1 MRSLAAVRYAF
12 RSLRQAPASSVAIVA
27 TLALCMGANTAVF
40 SVVDAMLFRPL
51 PYPDPNRLA
60 RVVYMIRAHGAEG
73 MNSSVTGR
81 DWEMIR
87 DHAMRL
93 EPAVYSDISSGA
105 NLAAAG
111 RVEYVEQQRV
121 SAGFFRVL
129 GVPPMLGREFTREED
144 RAGGPRAMVV
154 SYGLWKRVFGG
165 DPAVSGRAVTLRGE
179 PYTVV
184 GVMPESF
191 QSSVTADLW
200 TPLQPSTEG
209 EGGGDNYAVCARLRP
224 GSAWAE
230 ANAEIESLGKAL
242 QEGRKLPQGIESRM
256 QLITLQEGFAE
267 GWTKP
272 LWLLWSAVGLVL
284 LIGCVN
290 IAGLLLARAQSR
302 RREIA
307 TRMALGGARLA
318 IVRQL
323 VLESLMLSVAGGA
336 LGVVTG
342 WAALAGVKSLAAG
355 MLPSAA
361 AITIDLRVLAVTG
374 AVALITAL
382 LFGIYPALEASG
394 VDIRSAMAEG
404 SRSVAGT
411 SRRLP
416 RRILVAGEVALAL
429 VLLAGAALLV
439 RTLIYLQNRPAG
451 FDGRN
456 VISATFSLQD
466 ARYTNVVKTHA
477 LFRDGLDRIRRIP
490 GVEAAAVGLHM
501 PYERALNLP
510 FQLPGNPET
519 LITSAMYV
527 TPDYFAA
534 LRIPVRDGRIF
545 SDTDLPSSRPVAVV
559 NEAFIRHYLKGAQ
572 AVGSH
577 LKLMG
582 GEAREI
588 VGVVSDVRQR
598 PGWGDSFAPIDAV
611 PNVYVPDTQFG
622 DSALLMVHTWFSP
635 SWIVRAQGDDA
646 TLRSLIHQAV
656 SEADP
661 MLPIASFRTV
671 SSIRAKSLQFQSLI
685 TTLLGVLAGLAVL
698 LAVLGVYGLT
708 ANAVAERTRE
718 LGIRMALGADRITA
732 INTAALPTIRLAS
745 VGAVAGLVGALGA
758 ARLLASFV
766 WGMRPTDPATLAA
779 SAAALV
785 AVAAGASI
793 VPALRILR
801 LNAADVLRQ
810 E

>member
-1 MRSLAAVRYAF
+1 M
-12 RSLRQAPASSVAIVA
+12 
-27 TLALCMGANTAVF
+27 LC
-40 SVVDAMLFRPL
+40 RPL
-51 PYPDPNRLA
+51 PYPEPDRLA

-81 DWEMIR
+81 DWEMVR
-87 DHAMRL
+87 DHATKL
-93 EPAVYSDISSGA
+93 EPAVYSDMSSGA
-105 NLAAAG
+105 NLAAGG

-129 GVPPMLGREFTREED
+129 GVPPMLGREFTQEED

-154 SYGLWKRVFGG
+154 SYGLWKRIFGG
-165 DPAVSGRAVTLRGE
+165 DRATLGRAVTLRGE
-179 PYTVV
+179 PYTII
-184 GVMPESF
+184 GIMPESF
-191 QSSVTADLW
+191 QSSVAADLW
-200 TPLQPSTEG
+200 TPLQPSTRG
-209 EGGGDNYAVCARLRP
+209 EGSGDNYAVCARLRS
-224 GSAWAE
+224 GAAWAE
-230 ANAEIESLGKAL
+230 ANAEVESLGRAL
-242 QEGRKLPQGIESRM
+242 QEGRKLPQGVETKM
-256 QLITLQEGFAE
+256 QLITLQEGLAE
-267 GWTKP
+267 GWTRP

-290 IAGLLLARAQSR
+290 IAGLLLARAQTR

-307 TRMALGGARLA
+307 TRMALGGRRLT

-323 VLESLMLSVAGGA
+323 VLESLILAIAGGA
-336 LGVVTG
+336 IGIVTG
-342 WAALAGVKSLAAG
+342 WAALAAVKSLAAG

-361 AITIDLRVLAVTG
+361 AITIDFRVLAVTG
-374 AVALITAL
+374 MVAVITAL
-382 LFGIYPALEASG
+382 VFGIYPAIEASG

-429 VLLAGAALLV
+429 VLLVGASLLV

-456 VISATFSLQD
+456 VVAATFSLQD
-466 ARYTNVVKTHA
+466 ARYTTVEKTHA

-490 GVEAAAVGLHM
+490 GVESAAVGLHM

-510 FQLPGNPET
+510 FRMPGNPEN
-519 LITSAMYV
+519 LITSAIYV
-527 TPDYFAA
+527 TPDYFTV
-534 LRIPVRDGRIF
+534 LRIAARDGRVF
-545 SDTDLPSSRPVAVV
+545 SDSDTATSRAVAVV
-559 NEAFIRHYLKGAQ
+559 NEAFVRHYLKNEQ

-582 GEAREI
+582 GESREI
-588 VGVVSDVRQR
+588 VGVVADVRQR

-622 DSALLMVHTWFSP
+622 DAGLLMVHTWFSP
-635 SWIVRAQGDDA
+635 SWIVRAHGDDA
-646 TLRSLIHQAV
+646 TLHRLIQKAV

-671 SSIRAKSLQFQSLI
+671 SSIRAKSLQFQSLMA
-685 TTLLGVLAGLAVL
+685 TLLGILAGLAVL

-718 LGIRMALGADRITA
+718 IGIRMALGADRVTA
-732 INTAALPTIRLAS
+732 INTAALPAIRLAS
-745 VGAVAGLVGALGA
+745 LGALAGLIGALASGQ
-758 ARLLASFV
+758 LLASLV
-766 WGMRPTDPATLAA
+766 WGMRATDPATLAA

-785 AVAAGASI
+785 VVAAAASI
-793 VPALRILR
+793 TPALRILR
-801 LNAADVLRQ
+801 LNTADVLRQ

>member
-1 MRSLAAVRYAF
+1 
-12 RSLRQAPASSVAIVA
+12 
-27 TLALCMGANTAVF
+27 MGANTAVF

-51 PYPDPNRLA
+51 PYPDPNRLTL
-60 RVVYMIRAHGAEG
+60 VVYMIRAHGAEG

-87 DHAMRL
+87 DHATKL

-105 NLAAAG
+105 NLAANG
-111 RVEYVEQQRV
+111 RVEYAEQQRV
-121 SAGFFRVL
+121 SSGFFGVL

-154 SYGLWKRVFGG
+154 SYGLWKRVFGA
-165 DPAVSGRAVTLRGE
+165 DPGVLGKAVTLRGE
-179 PYTVV
+179 PYTIV

-200 TPLQPSTEG
+200 TPLQPSTSG

-224 GSAWAE
+224 GAAWAE
-230 ANAEIESLGKAL
+230 ANAEVESLGRAL
-242 QEGRKLPQGIESRM
+242 QEGRKLPQGIESKM
-256 QLITLQEGFAE
+256 HLITLQEGLAE

-290 IAGLLLARAQSR
+290 IAGLLLARAQGQ

-307 TRMALGGARLA
+307 TRMALGGARLT
-318 IVRQL
+318 IVWQL
-323 VLESLMLSVAGGA
+323 ILESLMLSVAGGA

-342 WAALAGVKSLAAG
+342 WAALAGVKSLTAG
-355 MLPSAA
+355 MLPSAST
-361 AITIDLRVLAVTG
+361 ITIDMRVLAVTG
-374 AVALITAL
+374 FVAVITAV

-429 VLLAGAALLV
+429 VLLVGASLLV

-456 VISATFSLQD
+456 VIAATFSLQD
-466 ARYTNVVKTHA
+466 ARYTTVEKTHG

-490 GVEAAAVGLHM
+490 GVESAAVGLHM

-510 FQLPGNPET
+510 FQFPGNSDT

-527 TPDYFAA
+527 TPDYFSV
-534 LRIPVRDGRIF
+534 LRIAVRNGRVF
-545 SDTDLPSSRPVAVV
+545 TDNDTATSRPVAVV
-559 NEAFIRHYLKGAQ
+559 NDAFVRHYQKDGQ

-582 GEAREI
+582 GELREI
-588 VGVVSDVRQR
+588 VGVVADVRQR
-598 PGWGDSFAPIDAV
+598 PGWGDSFAPVDAV

-622 DSALLMVHTWFSP
+622 DAGLLMVHTWFSP
-635 SWIVRAQGDDA
+635 SWIVRAHGDDG
-646 TLRSLIHQAV
+646 TLHRLIQQAV
-656 SEADP
+656 SAADP

-671 SSIRAKSLQFQSLI
+671 SSIRAKSLQFQSLMA
-685 TTLLGVLAGLAVL
+685 TLLGALAGLAVL

-718 LGIRMALGADRITA
+718 IGIRMALGADRVTA
-732 INTAALPTIRLAS
+732 INTAALPAIRLA
-745 VGAVAGLVGALGA
+745 VIGALAGLIGAVAA
-758 ARLLASFV
+758 ARLLASLV
-766 WGMRPTDPATLAA
+766 WGMRATDPATLAA
-779 SAAALV
+779 SAAVLV
-785 AVAAGASI
+785 AVAAAASI
-793 VPALRILR
+793 TPALRILR

>member
-1 MRSLAAVRYAF
+1 
-12 RSLRQAPASSVAIVA
+12 
-27 TLALCMGANTAVF
+27 MGANTAVF

-51 PYPDPNRLA
+51 PYPAPNRLA

-73 MNSSVTGR
+73 INSSVTGR

-87 DHAMRL
+87 DHANRL
-93 EPAVYSDISSGA
+93 EPAVYSDMSSGA
-105 NLAAAG
+105 NLVAGG

-154 SYGLWKRVFGG
+154 SYALWKLVFGG
-165 DPAVSGRAVTLRGE
+165 DPSTLGRAVTLRGE
-179 PYTVV
+179 PFTIV
-184 GVMPESF
+184 GIMPETF
-191 QSSVTADLW
+191 QSSVAADLW
-200 TPLQPSTEG
+200 LPLQPSIEG
-209 EGGGDNYAVCARLRP
+209 EGSGTNYAVCARLRT
-224 GSAWAE
+224 GTTWAE
-230 ANAEIESLGKAL
+230 ANAEVESLGKAL
-242 QEGRKLPQGIESRM
+242 QDGRQLPQGVESKM

-290 IAGLLLARAQSR
+290 IAGLLLARAQTR

-307 TRMALGGARLA
+307 TRMALGGGRLA

-323 VLESLMLSVAGGA
+323 VLESLILAIAGGA
-336 LGVVTG
+336 IGVVTG
-342 WAALAGVKSLAAG
+342 WAALGAVKSLAAG

-361 AITIDLRVLAVTG
+361 AITVDFRVLAVTG
-374 AVALITAL
+374 LVALITAL
-382 LFGIYPALEASG
+382 AFGVYPAIEASG

-429 VLLAGAALLV
+429 VLLVGASLLV
-439 RTLIYLQNRPAG
+439 RTLMYLQNRPAG

-456 VISATFSLQD
+456 VIAATFSLQD
-466 ARYTNVVKTHA
+466 ARYTTVEKTHA
-477 LFRDGLDRIRRIP
+477 LFRGGLDRIRRIP
-490 GVEAAAVGLHM
+490 GVESAAVGLHM

-510 FQLPGNPET
+510 FQLPGNPED
-519 LITSAMYV
+519 LITNAMYV
-527 TPDYFAA
+527 TPDYFSV
-534 LRIPVRDGRIF
+534 LRIAVLDGRIF
-545 SDTDLPSSRPVAVV
+545 TDSDSATSLPVAVV
-559 NEAFIRHYLKGAQ
+559 NEAFVRYYLKGEL

-582 GEAREI
+582 GDSREI
-588 VGVVSDVRQR
+588 VGVVADVRQR

-622 DSALLMVHTWFSP
+622 DAGLLMVHTWFSP
-635 SWIVRAQGDDA
+635 SWIVRAHGDDV
-646 TLRSLIHQAV
+646 TLHRLIQQAV
-656 SEADP
+656 SAADP

-671 SSIRAKSLQFQSLI
+671 ASIRAKSLQFQSLMA
-685 TTLLGVLAGLAVL
+685 TLLGVLAGLAVL

-718 LGIRMALGADRITA
+718 IGIRMALGADRVTA
-732 INTAALPTIRLAS
+732 INTAALPAIRLAAL
-745 VGAVAGLVGALGA
+745 GALAGLVGALAA
-758 ARLLASFV
+758 ARLLSSLV
-766 WGMRPTDPATLAA
+766 WGMRATDPATLAA
-779 SAAALV
+779 SAAGLV
-785 AVAAGASI
+785 AVAAAASI
-793 VPALRILR
+793 TPALRILH
-801 LNAADVLRQ
+801 LNTADVLRQ

>member
-1 MRSLAAVRYAF
+1 
-12 RSLRQAPASSVAIVA
+12 
-27 TLALCMGANTAVF
+27 MGANTAVF

-87 DHAMRL
+87 DHATRL
-93 EPAVYSDISSGA
+93 EPAVYSDMSSGA
-105 NLAAAG
+105 NLVAGG

-154 SYGLWKRVFGG
+154 SYALWKGAFSG
-165 DPAVSGRAVTLRGE
+165 DSATLGRAVTLRGE
-179 PYTVV
+179 PYTIV
-184 GVMPESF
+184 GIMPESF
-191 QSSVTADLW
+191 QSSVAADLW
-200 TPLQPSTEG
+200 TPLQPSTSG
-209 EGGGDNYAVCARLRP
+209 EGGGDNYAVCARLRS
-224 GSAWAE
+224 GAAWAE
-230 ANAEIESLGKAL
+230 ANAEVESLGRAL
-242 QEGRKLPQGIESRM
+242 QEGRKLPQGVETKM

-290 IAGLLLARAQSR
+290 IAGLLLARAQAR

-307 TRMALGGARLA
+307 TRMALGGRRLA

-323 VLESLMLSVAGGA
+323 VLESLILAIAGGVV
-336 LGVVTG
+336 GIVTG
-342 WAALAGVKSLAAG
+342 WAALTAVKSLATG

-361 AITIDLRVLAVTG
+361 AITIDFRVLAVTG
-374 AVALITAL
+374 VVALITAL
-382 LFGIYPALEASG
+382 IFGVYPAIEASG

-429 VLLAGAALLV
+429 VLLVGASLLV

-456 VISATFSLQD
+456 VIAATFSLQD
-466 ARYTNVVKTHA
+466 ARYTTVEKTHA

-490 GVEAAAVGLHM
+490 GVESAAVGLHM

-519 LITSAMYV
+519 VITSAMYV
-527 TPDYFAA
+527 TPDYFSVLGIA
-534 LRIPVRDGRIF
+534 VRDGRIF
-545 SDTDLPSSRPVAVV
+545 RDTDTATSGPVAVV
-559 NEAFIRHYLKGAQ
+559 NEAFVHHYLKDDQ

-582 GEAREI
+582 GESREI
-588 VGVVSDVRQR
+588 VGVVADVRQR

-611 PNVYVPDTQFG
+611 PNVYVPDMQFG
-622 DSALLMVHTWFSP
+622 DSGLLMVHTWFSP
-635 SWIVRAQGDDA
+635 SWIVRAHGDDA
-646 TLRSLIHQAV
+646 TMHRLIQEAV
-656 SEADP
+656 LAADP

-671 SSIRAKSLQFQSLI
+671 ASIRAKSLQFQSLM

-718 LGIRMALGADRITA
+718 IGIRMALGADRVTA
-732 INTAALPTIRLAS
+732 INTAALPAIRLALL
-745 VGAVAGLVGALGA
+745 GAFAGLVGALAA
-758 ARLLASFV
+758 ARLLSSLV
-766 WGMRPTDPATLAA
+766 WGLRATDPATLAA
-779 SAAALV
+779 SAMALV
-785 AVAAGASI
+785 VVAAAASI
-793 VPALRILR
+793 MPALRILR